1 MSQTNYLAN
10 FQDYSSPLLIIGDVH
25 CKINRYS
32 EILKTCWMQH
42 HTIQVGDF
50 GFKKEHQWH
59 LDNIDNSQHHVNF
72 GNHDDYTYLDKAHSL
87 GDFSISKSGIMTVRG
102 ADSIDKYRRIENR
115 DWWPNEE
122 LNYDQMQKAIDAYI
136 LTKPKIMITHNCPRE
151 VSNELFGKMEK
162 SITTNG
168 LQAMLEYHQPDLW
181 VFGHHHKSKNEV
193 INGTRFVC
201 LAELETLIV

>member
-1 MSQTNYLAN
+1 MSQQKSLIS
-10 FQDYSSPLLIIGDVH
+10 FQDYSLPLLIIGDVH
-25 CKINRYS
+25 GKINNYWK
-32 EILKTCWMQH
+32 ILKSSGEYH
-42 HTIQVGDF
+42 SSIQLGDL

-59 LDNIDNSQHHVNF
+59 IDNIDCTKHRINF
-72 GNHDDYTYLDKAHSL
+72 GNHDDYTYLNAAHSL
-87 GDFSISKSGIMTVRG
+87 GDWSVSKNGIMTVRG
-102 ADSIDKYRRIENR
+102 ADSIDKYRRIEGL

-122 LNYDQMQKAIDAYI
+122 LNYDQMKHAIDTYI

-151 VSNELFGKMEK
+151 VSNDLFGIMEK

-193 INGTRFVC
+193 INGTRFIC

>member
-1 MSQTNYLAN
+1 M
-10 FQDYSSPLLIIGDVH
+10 
-25 CKINRYS
+25 
-32 EILKTCWMQH
+32 
-42 HTIQVGDF
+42 
-50 GFKKEHQWH
+50 WH
-59 LDNIDNSQHHVNF
+59 IDNIDCTKHRINF
-72 GNHDDYTYLDKAHSL
+72 GNHDDYTYLNAAHSL
-87 GDFSISKSGIMTVRG
+87 GDWSVSKNGIMTVRG
-102 ADSIDKYRRIENR
+102 ADSIDKYRRIEGL

-122 LNYDQMQKAIDAYI
+122 LNYDQMKHAIDTYI

-151 VSNELFGKMEK
+151 VSNDLFGIMEK

-193 INGTRFVC
+193 INGTRFIC